1 MVGKPLAEPTRSAID
16 AAAFTTVSIMFS
28 MTLCKSPQCSRGCV
42 GSQHGIAVRKCQA
55 TSRQLEP
62 KYQTSYMSSPSG
74 YVSTH
79 ALYMHTL
86 SCAKGTHWAYRLQ
99 SLLQSPS
106 RCPHRYMRVSSTHS
120 AAKCCVSQTSSH
132 RSNWRGSMDL
142 ARAIENRFAVLNLS
156 RSTDFARRVS
166 RSSWEF
172 STSSRVKRV
181 LTSLI

>member
-1 MVGKPLAEPTRSAID
+1 
-16 AAAFTTVSIMFS
+16 
-28 MTLCKSPQCSRGCV
+28 
-42 GSQHGIAVRKCQA
+42 VRKCQA

-106 RCPHRYMRVSSTHS
+106 RCPHRYLRVSSTHS
-120 AAKCCVSQTSSH
+120 QNQQILSCSKSLLFQCCTSPNISH
-132 RSNWRGSMDL
+132 RSCRRGSIDL

-156 RSTDFARRVS
+156 GSTDFARRVS

>member
-1 MVGKPLAEPTRSAID
+1 
-16 AAAFTTVSIMFS
+16 
-28 MTLCKSPQCSRGCV
+28 
-42 GSQHGIAVRKCQA
+42 
-55 TSRQLEP
+55 
-62 KYQTSYMSSPSG
+62 MSSPSG

-86 SCAKGTHWAYRLQ
+86 SCATGTHWAYRLQ

-106 RCPHRYMRVSSTHS
+106 RCPHRCLRVSSTHS
-120 AAKCCVSQTSSH
+120 QNQKILMQQIVAISMLHIPNLSH
-132 RSNWRGSMDL
+132 RSCRRGSIDL

-156 RSTDFARRVS
+156 GSTDFARRVS

-181 LTSLI
+181 LTSLIYVSFCFTDSTPSLESSRRTEDSWLLLEELVQFVDPTM